1 MSKIKAITIP
11 KWGIEMKKGTIGNW
25 LVNVGETIN
34 NGDEI
39 VEIETDKITN
49 CFEATSDGK
58 LIRVIA
64 NEGEELPVGHLIGLM
79 SDEDV
84 DEVEIENFISNFTP
98 QHLINFFN

>member
-39 VEIETDKITN
+39 VE
-49 CFEATSDGK
+49 
-58 LIRVIA
+58 
-64 NEGEELPVGHLIGLM
+64 M
-79 SDEDV
+79 
-84 DEVEIENFISNFTP
+84 
-98 QHLINFFN
+98 Q

>member
-58 LIRVIA
+58 LIKVIA

-84 DEVEIENFISNFTP
+84 DEVEIENFISKFVPPT
-98 QHLINFFN
+98 FD